1 MLDLKYIPTVDEKV
15 EISWKHNL
23 SGGAIP
29 SVLHKNDELYDKI
42 EELAIKA
49 GKAINMRF
57 ATIDIIE
64 TTDNNLYV
72 LEINSGI
79 GATIFTETVE
89 GAYEIIKNI
98 YKQALTKLFQ

>member
-1 MLDLKYIPTVDEKV
+1 MK
-15 EISWKHNL
+15 
-23 SGGAIP
+23 
-29 SVLHKNDELYDKI
+29 
-42 EELAIKA
+42 
-49 GKAINMRF
+49 F

-89 GAYEIIKNI
+89 GADEIIKNI
-98 YKQALTKLFQ
+98 YRQALTKLFQ